1 VAPETDERSKI
12 MENTVNFAQVIN
24 TIAQNAGSTLLG
36 VVTTAIP
43 AVLPFAAVFFGIR
56 YVLGKIG
63 LRA

>member
-1 VAPETDERSKI
+1 
-12 MENTVNFAQVIN
+12 MENTVQFASVIQN
-24 TIAQNAGSTLLG
+24 IASNAGTALLG

>member
-1 VAPETDERSKI
+1 MNDSLT
-12 MENTVNFAQVIN
+12 QVEIG
-24 TIAQNAGSTLLG
+24 TIVTGIASNAGGQLLS

-56 YVLGKIG
+56 YVLKRIG

>member
-1 VAPETDERSKI
+1 
-12 MENTVNFAQVIN
+12 MENTVNFATVI
-24 TIAQNAGSTLLG
+24 TGIATNAGQTLLG

-43 AVLPFAAVFFGIR
+43 AVLPFAAVFYGIR

>member
-1 VAPETDERSKI
+1 MVEFYD
-12 MENTVNFAQVIN
+12 AQGNLQFGNILN
-24 TIAQNAGSTLLG
+24 QIADNAGGTLLS

-43 AVLPFAAVFFGIR
+43 AVLPFAAIFFGIR

>member
-1 VAPETDERSKI
+1 VTNYNNAIVTVAT
-12 MENTVNFAQVIN
+12 
-24 TIAQNAGSTLLG
+24 NAGSALLG

>member
-1 VAPETDERSKI
+1 MNYNNAIV
-12 MENTVNFAQVIN
+12 TV
-24 TIAQNAGSTLLG
+24 AQNAGSALLS

-56 YVLGKIG
+56 YVLAKIG

>member
-1 VAPETDERSKI
+1 MND
-12 MENTVNFAQVIN
+12 TVNFATTI
-24 TIAQNAGSTLLG
+24 TGIAQNAGNTLLG

-43 AVLPFAAVFFGIR
+43 AVLPFAAVFYGIR

>member
-1 VAPETDERSKI
+1 
-12 MENTVNFAQVIN
+12 MENTGYQFANVIN
-24 TIAQNAGSTLLG
+24 GIAQNAGSSLLS

>member
-1 VAPETDERSKI
+1 MTL
-12 MENTVNFAQVIN
+12 ENTTSTIN
-24 TIAQNAGSTLLG
+24 GIAQSAGSALLG

-56 YVLGKIG
+56 YVLKKIG

>member
-1 VAPETDERSKI
+1 
-12 MENTVNFAQVIN
+12 MENNVPQFASVIQN
-24 TIAQNAGSTLLG
+24 IAGNAGTTLLG